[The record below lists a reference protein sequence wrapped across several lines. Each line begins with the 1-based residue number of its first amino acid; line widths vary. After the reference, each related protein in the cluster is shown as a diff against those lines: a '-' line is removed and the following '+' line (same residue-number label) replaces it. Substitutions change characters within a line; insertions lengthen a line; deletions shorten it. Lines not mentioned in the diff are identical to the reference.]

1 MRWLAELTR
10 WEVLVFLMALLS
22 LVLVQLLAGRINTTG
37 LFLGRKGDG
46 TQYFSPER
54 VQLMLFTLGFA
65 FQFLTGVLRNP
76 SKFPFVSESW
86 ILVLGGSHLLY
97 LGGKVGAFFL
107 GKS

>member
-1 MRWLAELTR
+1 MHWLAELAH
-10 WEVLVFLMALLS
+10 WEVLGFLMALLS
-22 LVLVQLLAGRINTTG
+22 LICVQLLAGQINTRG

-54 VQLMLFTLGFA
+54 VQLMLFTIGFA
-65 FQFLTGVLRNP
+65 FQFLAGVLRDP
-76 SKFPFVSESW
+76 SKFPVVSESW

-97 LGGKVGAFFL
+97 LGGKAGAFFL